1 MSRPNPGVAAIL
13 VRDNKVVGQGWTQVG
28 GRPHAEAE
36 ALTLAGAK
44 AEGATA
50 YVTLEPCAHKSE
62 RGPSCAQSLIEAG
75 VARVVIGVTD
85 PDPRTAGDGAAML
98 REAGIVVENADHA
111 PSRAS
116 LAGYLARQN
125 HSRPHV
131 TLKLALSL
139 DGKIALA
146 DGTSQWITGEEARA
160 HTHAERAKAD
170 AILVGGGTW
179 RADKP
184 SLDVRLPGLED
195 RSPKK
200 VLLSRGVPP
209 DGVKVINDPTDI
221 AKLDDVL
228 HLFVEGGA
236 GAAASFLTA
245 DLVDRLLIYR
255 APILLGG
262 DAHPAIGDLGLTD
275 LAASH
280 GQWQLAEQCQLGSDR
295 CEAYDRVRSEEA

>member
-1 MSRPNPGVAAIL
+1 M
-13 VRDNKVVGQGWTQVG
+13 
-28 GRPHAEAE
+28 
-36 ALTLAGAK
+36 ALAMAGAK
-44 AEGATA
+44 AKGATA
-50 YVTLEPCAHKSE
+50 YVTLEPCAHDSK
-62 RGPSCAQSLIEAG
+62 RGPSCAISLIDAG

-85 PDPRTAGDGAAML
+85 PDPRTAGEGAAML
-98 REAGIVVENADHA
+98 RAAGIAVDTVEHA

-116 LAGYLARQN
+116 LAGYLMR
-125 HSRPHV
+125 HEYGRPHV

-146 DGTSQWITGEEARA
+146 DGTSQWITGAEARA

-184 SLDVRLPGLED
+184 RLNVRLPGLED
-195 RSPKK
+195 RSPKR
-200 VLLSRGVPP
+200 VLLTRGVPP
-209 DGVKVINDPTDI
+209 DGVKVINSPQDI
-221 AKLDDVL
+221 AKLEETL
-228 HLFVEGGA
+228 YLFVEGGG
-236 GAAASFLTA
+236 GAAASFLSA

-275 LAASH
+275 LAATH
-280 GQWQLAEQCQLGSDR
+280 GQWQLAEQCQLGSDT
-295 CEAYDRVRSEEA
+295 CEAYDRERNEEA